1 MTAPG
6 GKGQN
11 SIDLGGVRIST
22 EKYRKTRDEVAK
34 PAVKGIEKQLETEF
48 FPGVTK
54 GALQPGGR
62 YRWEKAVHKGVS
74 GKGLSFPFRK
84 TVPVK
89 TGTRPMGTE
98 ESNCNN

>member
-48 FPGVTK
+48 FSRCHERSASTRGQISM
-54 GALQPGGR
+54 G
-62 YRWEKAVHKGVS
+62 ES
-74 GKGLSFPFRK
+74 GP
-84 TVPVK
+84 
-89 TGTRPMGTE
+89 
-98 ESNCNN
+98 